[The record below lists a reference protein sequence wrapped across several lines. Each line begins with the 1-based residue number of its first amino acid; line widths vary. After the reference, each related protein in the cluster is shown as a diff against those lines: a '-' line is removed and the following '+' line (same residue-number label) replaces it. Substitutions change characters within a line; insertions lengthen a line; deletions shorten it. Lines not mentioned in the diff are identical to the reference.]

1 MSSGVTLSISCAET
15 EFETVSEKLKKAGI
29 AFIVEKIDF
38 SNESS
43 STQPLTFDEVRN
55 EFAKRREV
63 LRSGLRLVFVG
74 TVSPQSTSTSS
85 ITTKAPEDGEFE
97 RKESFDV
104 EVVNT
109 NSDNPLERP
118 IHVPVRAQTFE
129 AGKLDPFFRR
139 ETLSDGVRLALTQ
152 SSSSTTLAEQSRVSK
167 KAQKKQ
173 KDNKIPKHQNRGKG
187 NPR

>member
-1 MSSGVTLSISCAET
+1 MSSGVTVSITCAET
-15 EFETVSEKLKKAGI
+15 EFETLSEKLKKAGI
-29 AFIVEKIDF
+29 AFIVEKIDS

-43 STQPLTFDEVRN
+43 LTTPLTFDEVRN
-55 EFAKRREV
+55 EFAKRQEV
-63 LRSGLRLVFVG
+63 FRSGLRLVFVG
-74 TVSPQSTSTSS
+74 TLPQQSTSTSS
-85 ITTKAPEDGEFE
+85 TPTKASEDSEFE
-97 RKESFDV
+97 RKESFDE

-118 IHVPVRAQTFE
+118 IHVDVRARTFE
-129 AGKLDPFFRR
+129 ATKMDDWVRWEKPSNGH
-139 ETLSDGVRLALTQ
+139 TLVLTQ
-152 SSSSTTLAEQSRVSK
+152 SSSSTTLAEQSRVSQ

>member
-1 MSSGVTLSISCAET
+1 MSSGVTVSITCAET
-15 EFETVSEKLKKAGI
+15 EFETLSEKLKKAGI
-29 AFIVEKIDF
+29 VFIVEKIDS

-43 STQPLTFDEVRN
+43 LTKPLIFDEVRN
-55 EFAKRREV
+55 EFAKRQEV

-74 TVSPQSTSTSS
+74 TLPQQSTSTSS
-85 ITTKAPEDGEFE
+85 TPTKASEDSEFE
-97 RKESFDV
+97 RKESFDE

-118 IHVPVRAQTFE
+118 IHVDVRARTFE
-129 AGKLDPFFRR
+129 ATKMDDWVRWEKPSNGH
-139 ETLSDGVRLALTQ
+139 TLVLTQ
-152 SSSSTTLAEQSRVSK
+152 SSSSTTLAEQSRVSQ

>member
-1 MSSGVTLSISCAET
+1 MSGGVTLSITCTEA
-15 EFETVSEKLKKAGI
+15 EFETASEQLKKAGI
-29 AFIVEKIDF
+29 NFIVEKSDF

-43 STQPLTFDEVRN
+43 SMQPITIDELR
-55 EFAKRREV
+55 EKHMKRKEG
-63 LRSGLRLVFVG
+63 LGSKLRLVFVG
-74 TVSPQSTSTSS
+74 TLPQQSTSTSS
-85 ITTKAPEDGEFE
+85 TPTKASEDSEFE
-97 RKESFDV
+97 RKESFDE

-118 IHVPVRAQTFE
+118 IHVDVRARTFE
-129 AGKLDPFFRR
+129 ATKMDDWVRWEKPSNGH
-139 ETLSDGVRLALTQ
+139 TLVLTQ
-152 SSSSTTLAEQSRVSK
+152 SSSSTTLAEQSRVSQ